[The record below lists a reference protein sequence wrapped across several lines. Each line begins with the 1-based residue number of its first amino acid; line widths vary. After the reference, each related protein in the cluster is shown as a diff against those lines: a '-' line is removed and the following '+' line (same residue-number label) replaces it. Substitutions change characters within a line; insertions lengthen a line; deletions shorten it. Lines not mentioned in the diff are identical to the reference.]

1 MFRSESGR
9 CTIVASG
16 GCAMSR
22 SRRLA
27 NAFFA
32 FAGFIVICGAL
43 FEFRGEQEWYSTR
56 LLGLTT
62 GGLTVAVF
70 AYLGSRPAPVRERR

>member
-1 MFRSESGR
+1 
-9 CTIVASG
+9 
-16 GCAMSR
+16 MST

-27 NAFFA
+27 NALFA

-43 FEFRGEQEWYSTR
+43 LEFRGEQEWYSTR
-56 LLGLTT
+56 LLDLTT

-70 AYLGSRPAPVRERR
+70 AYLGSRPAPVRGRR